1 FEILVERL
9 QPTRNLA
16 HHPLVQVVLAWQNLP
31 WQHDGPAAGLEL
43 GDVRVTP
50 LPVDTQVARMDLV
63 WSLAERWTEEGRP
76 AGIAGTVEFRTDVF
90 DADTIR
96 TLTERLRRV
105 LAAMTA
111 DAGQRLSS
119 IDLLDA
125 AEHERLD

>member
-1 FEILVERL
+1 ILARVRQRSLAAYEHQDVPFEILVERL

-90 DADTIR
+90 DA
-96 TLTERLRRV
+96 
-105 LAAMTA
+105 
-111 DAGQRLSS
+111 
-119 IDLLDA
+119 
-125 AEHERLD
+125 